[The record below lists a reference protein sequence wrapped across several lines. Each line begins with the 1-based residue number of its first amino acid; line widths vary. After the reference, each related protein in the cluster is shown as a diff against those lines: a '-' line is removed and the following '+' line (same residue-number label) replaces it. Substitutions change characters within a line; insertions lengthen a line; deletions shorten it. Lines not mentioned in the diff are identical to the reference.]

1 MSSNLMPGNKGTST
15 DEAMRKNARPL
26 HLPAIAKNG
35 DIDKPFHE
43 WPTSPVNKTSMK
55 PGTFEDDQKLPP
67 VRPQRGIKA
76 RINYRKRKVSTVTIK
91 DYFDN
96 NRKNLEK
103 YIMEF
108 VTVEELQQWLIRK
121 TTCNNMCS
129 NDENNEVGNK
139 EKFLNTIKSFDNV
152 KDEESAIKEI
162 AISVGTALSAGA
174 FGVYKL
180 FPDDPAVFQ
189 YYVIDNQNTL
199 LQTEAEYTENV
210 LEVAKTGAIL
220 RLSTDIDR
228 SSTNTLKHVMY
239 QPILNESGQTTYI
252 VELWRSDSFDEAE
265 EKLCSNFITWNS
277 LALHYCN
284 LYWAKNQEYDM
295 YGFLLESVKSIFEDI
310 ESLDHVMKR
319 VLEFVQKLVKADR
332 ASLFLVDNKKSELV
346 PPLFDIKYEPCHLR
360 ANGEIQEIR
369 LPLKRGIAGHV
380 AVTGKNLNI
389 ADAYSD
395 PRFNSEVDE
404 LTGYKT
410 KNILCM
416 PIKVQGNVMGVVQ
429 MINKRNNST
438 FDQKDEMAFE
448 RFSTFFGLALQ
459 HAKLYHDILKQKLKY
474 EVALEVLSYHNT
486 CKDREVDEINKDIET
501 FNINMDNFY
510 LDPYMFD
517 EIQKCKAAITMFDD
531 LFDLSNFNRLS
542 VIRFILTVKIN
553 YRNVPYHNFDHGW
566 SVAHAMYVMLKND
579 TENRFDSKMRQ
590 ALFVASI
597 CHDLDHRGYTNKYLN
612 ETASPLATMYSTSPL
627 EHHHFNITVKI
638 LHQSGHDIFSH
649 MAHDEYRDI
658 LKDIEHCILATDLAA
673 FFPNMKK
680 MKSILEVDK
689 VQLFNWQD
697 PKNCKLAMAISMT
710 AADLSASTKPWDIQI
725 KTVQVIFEE
734 FYEQGDKERAAGKIP
749 VPMMDRYKPEE
760 QATSQVGFLE
770 EICVPCYEILRQ
782 ILPNTNPM
790 YEMVGKNLETW
801 RSIKTNKNLSNVKE
815 NPALNDDLQTSA
827 AQNDLEQKS
836 NVINEIKVPNDQSY
850 NVTLI
855 ENKINS
861 TLRKIDSFE
870 DLSDKIKFKD
880 KVGKIIKLLPME
892 SSTDDEGVVTP
903 THSRHTTQKPY

>member
-1 MSSNLMPGNKGTST
+1 MSGHLMPGDSGASSDDAT
-15 DEAMRKNARPL
+15 RKNARPF
-26 HLPAIAKNG
+26 HLPALAKNG
-35 DIDKPFHE
+35 D
-43 WPTSPVNKTSMK
+43 VGNKSSIK
-55 PGTFEDDQKLPP
+55 SGTLEDDQRLPP
-67 VRPQRGIKA
+67 VRPQRGIKT
-76 RINYRKRKVSTVTIK
+76 RQNYRKRKAVTIK

-96 NRKNLEK
+96 NKKNLEK

-108 VTVEELQQWLIRK
+108 VTVEELQQWLSRK
-121 TTCNNMCS
+121 TISNTTSS
-129 NDENNEVGNK
+129 NDDNNEVGNK

-162 AISVGTALSAGA
+162 LISVGTALSAGA
-174 FGVYKL
+174 IGLYKL
-180 FPDDPAVFQ
+180 FPDDPAVVQ

-199 LQTEAEYTENV
+199 RQTEAEYTENV
-210 LEVAKTGAIL
+210 LQVAKTGAIL
-220 RLSTDIDR
+220 RLSTVMDK
-228 SSTNTLKHVMY
+228 SLTNTLKHVMY

-252 VELWRSDSFDEAE
+252 VELWRSNAFDEAE

-284 LYWAKNQEYDM
+284 LYWTKNREYDM
-295 YGFLLESVKSIFEDI
+295 YGFLLQSVKSIFEEI
-310 ESLDHVMKR
+310 ESLDDVMKR

-332 ASLFLVDNKKSELV
+332 ASLFLVDNKNSELI
-346 PPLFDIKYEPCHLR
+346 PPLFDIDNEPCELR
-360 ANGEIQEIR
+360 DNGKVQDIR
-369 LPLKRGIAGHV
+369 LPLKKGIAGHV

-416 PIKVQGNVMGVVQ
+416 PIKVQGKVMGVVQ
-429 MINKRNNST
+429 MINKRNNGT
-438 FDQKDEMAFE
+438 FDKKDELAFE

-474 EVALEVLSYHNT
+474 EVVLEVISYHNT
-486 CKDREVDEINKDIET
+486 CKEREVYEIHKDIET

-517 EIQKCKAAITMFDD
+517 DIQKCKAAITMFDD
-531 LFDLSNFNRLS
+531 LFDLSNFDRLS

-553 YRNVPYHNFDHGW
+553 YRQVPYHNFDHGW

-579 TENRFDSKMRQ
+579 NENRFDNKMRQ
-590 ALFVASI
+590 ALFVASL

-638 LHQSGHDIFSH
+638 LYQNGHDIFAH
-649 MAHDEYRDI
+649 MAHEECRDI

-680 MKSILEVDK
+680 MKSILEVDT
-689 VQLFNWQD
+689 VQQFNWND
-697 PKNCKLAMAISMT
+697 PDNCKLAMAISMT

-749 VPMMDRYKPEE
+749 MPMMDRYKPEE
-760 QATSQVGFLE
+760 QATSQVSFLE
-770 EICVPCYEILRQ
+770 QICVPCYEILQ
-782 ILPNTNPM
+782 EILPNTKPM
-790 YEMVGKNLETW
+790 YEMVGKNLESW
-801 RSIKTNKNLSNVKE
+801 RSIKSNKNLSNLQHNRV
-815 NPALNDDLQTSA
+815 LNDDLQTSG
-827 AQNDLEQKS
+827 AQNNLEQKS
-836 NVINEIKVPNDQSY
+836 KIVNELKVQHDNSY
-850 NVTLI
+850 NGALI
-855 ENKINS
+855 ENKINN
-861 TLRKIDSFE
+861 TLRKIDSNE

-880 KVGKIIKLLPME
+880 KVGKIIKLLPMQ

-903 THSRHTTQKPY
+903 THSRHTQ